1 MADRLVAH
9 GGQLTVAG
17 GEERYILIPA
27 RAYAAIIDA
36 MRSLVGNMAA
46 GPLYYLGKK
55 IGRGLVEEMERLLAG
70 RSSLE
75 DVVREYARYLGQ
87 LGSGRVEVLE
97 LRGDYAKLRLV
108 NPPSMVGGVAR
119 SIGGNG
125 SSGVCHLERG
135 MLAAVLRHDRGAAR
149 GPRGGPRRG
158 AGALLPGRGRPYPRG
173 QGRGGPGGHLR
184 LGRRV
189 LGVYVLRRRRFL
201 LPLRVGAWH
210 EVPCRVARLHPAQG
224 LLQGRR
230 RLCCLLP
237 VEAQGGLQGSCA

>member
-1 MADRLVAH
+1 VADRLVAH

-36 MRSLVGNMAA
+36 MRSLVGDMAA

-75 DVVREYARYLGQ
+75 DVIREYARYLGQ
-87 LGSGRVEVLE
+87 LGFGRVEVLE

-135 MLAAVLRHDRGAAR
+135 MLAAVLDAMTGAPHMAR
-149 GPRGGPRRG
+149 EVGHGVEPE
-158 AGALLPGRGRPYPRG
+158 PYC
-173 QGRGGPGGHLR
+173 L
-184 LGRRV
+184 V
-189 LGVYVLRRRRFL
+189 
-201 LPLRVGAWH
+201 
-210 EVPCRVARLHPAQG
+210 EVAPIRVARAAAV
-224 LLQGRR
+224 R
-230 RLCCLLP
+230 
-237 VEAQGGLQGSCA
+237 AAISA